1 MKHKILIFTLAF
13 FMVGQGF
20 SQQNLNLTLKDAQDQ
35 ALEHNRTL
43 KNASLEIQKAEAV
56 RWQTLATMLPQA
68 NVKLDYS
75 NFMGY
80 EMMLQF
86 NENLPPQPIP
96 MNPSGNV
103 TAQVAIALSGAQLI
117 GTQLGAIATKMAE
130 INLQKTE
137 QDIVNQVKTLYYSI
151 LIMDQTVT
159 LLDKNLGNIRK
170 LLQFTENSVKVG
182 VADQTDADQLLVQI
196 ATMET
201 TISSTKRSL
210 EMLYNSLRLQMGTGA
225 SVEITLTQTVED
237 LLNIEG
243 ALQLLKA
250 DFILDN
256 NFNYQLVKQSSDLS
270 KKQIALN
277 AWSYGPT
284 VSAFY
289 QYTKKS
295 YFGKDEGFNMTPPN
309 LVGASISIP
318 IFSSGGKY
326 AKVREAKISH
336 EEKLNTLAD
345 TKEAL
350 TIQHSQLRYNLT
362 SAFESYETQKKNIAV
377 NQRILENISKKYEQG
392 MASSLEVTTTGTN
405 LIAAQNG
412 YVQALMEVV
421 TAQIALE
428 KLLNTDNK

>member
-1 MKHKILIFTLAF
+1 
-13 FMVGQGF
+13 
-20 SQQNLNLTLKDAQDQ
+20 
-35 ALEHNRTL
+35 
-43 KNASLEIQKAEAV
+43 
-56 RWQTLATMLPQA
+56 
-68 NVKLDYS
+68 
-75 NFMGY
+75 
-80 EMMLQF
+80 
-86 NENLPPQPIP
+86 
-96 MNPSGNV
+96 
-103 TAQVAIALSGAQLI
+103 
-117 GTQLGAIATKMAE
+117 
-130 INLQKTE
+130 
-137 QDIVNQVKTLYYSI
+137 
-151 LIMDQTVT
+151 
-159 LLDKNLGNIRK
+159 
-170 LLQFTENSVKVG
+170 
-182 VADQTDADQLLVQI
+182 
-196 ATMET
+196 MET

-277 AWSYGPT
+277 DWSYGPT

>member
-1 MKHKILIFTLAF
+1 MKRKILIFSLVF
-13 FMVGQGF
+13 FAVGQTF
-20 SQQNLNLTLKDAQDQ
+20 AQPQSFNLTLKDAQDQ

-68 NVKLDYS
+68 NVNLDYS

-80 EMMLQF
+80 EINFGGM
-86 NENLPPQPIP
+86 PIP
-96 MNPSGNV
+96 MNPSGNL
-103 TAQVAIALSGAQLI
+103 TAQVGIGLSGAQLI

-137 QDIVNQVKTLYYSI
+137 QDIVNQVKSLYYSI

-159 LLDKNLGNIRK
+159 LLDKSLGNIRK
-170 LLQFTENSVKVG
+170 LHEFTENSVKVG

-201 TISSTKRSL
+201 TINSTKRSL
-210 EMLYNSLRLQMGTGA
+210 EMLYNSLRLQMGAEA
-225 SVEITLTQTVED
+225 SVEITLTQTIED

-256 NFNYQLVKQSSDLS
+256 NFNFQLVKQSADLS

-277 AWSYGPT
+277 SWSYGPT

-289 QYTKKS
+289 QYTKKT

-309 LVGASISIP
+309 LVGAAIAIP
-318 IFSSGGKY
+318 IFSSGTRY
-326 AKVREAKISH
+326 TKVREAKLAH
-336 EEKLNTLAD
+336 EVQLNTLAD

-350 TIQHSQLRYNLT
+350 TIQHSQLCYNLK
-362 SAFESYETQKKNIAV
+362 SAFESYDTQKKNIEV

-405 LIAAQNG
+405 LITAQNS

-428 KLLNTDNK
+428 KLLNTDNQ